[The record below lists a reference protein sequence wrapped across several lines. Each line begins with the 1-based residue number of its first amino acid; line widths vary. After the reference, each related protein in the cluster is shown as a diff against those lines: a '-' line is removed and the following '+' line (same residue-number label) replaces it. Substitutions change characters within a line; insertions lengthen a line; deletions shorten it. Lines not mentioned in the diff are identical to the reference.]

1 MNKQEFIIKL
11 KAMLS
16 DLPEN
21 EINERIDFYSEMIDD
36 RIEDGLTEE
45 EAVKDIGTVEEIAKQ
60 IINEIPLFK
69 IIKHKLKKSK
79 NKTKNQT
86 PTTKRKRSW
95 WEITLLAVGSPIWIS
110 LLISF
115 FAVIFSLY
123 ASLWAVIIS
132 LFAVDLSL
140 LLSGLAIIPGIAYI
154 FTEGLSIGL
163 LIIAGGIMC
172 IGLSILFFY
181 VCKYTAKFGI
191 FVTKKIAMFI
201 KNCFIRKD
209 KYNEKN

>member
-1 MNKQEFIIKL
+1 MNKQEFIKKL
-11 KAMLS
+11 KEMLS
-16 DLPEN
+16 DLPEK
-21 EINERIDFYSEMIDD
+21 EINERIEFYSEMIDD

-45 EAVKDIGTVEEIAKQ
+45 QAIKDIGTVEEVAKQ
-60 IINEIPLFK
+60 IIDEIPLFK

-79 NKTKNQT
+79 AKNA
-86 PTTKRKRSW
+86 TTKRKRTW
-95 WEITLLAVGSPIWIS
+95 WEIPLIAVGSPIWFS

-123 ASLWAVIIS
+123 ISLWAVIIS

-140 LLSGLAIIPGIAYI
+140 LLSGLAIIPGVLFI
-154 FTEGLSIGL
+154 FTESLSVGL

-172 IGLSILFFY
+172 MGLSILFFY

-191 FVTKKIAMFI
+191 FITKKIPRLI
-201 KNCFIRKD
+201 KGLFIRK
-209 KYNEKN
+209 EQI

>member
-1 MNKQEFIIKL
+1 MNKQEFIKKL
-11 KAMLS
+11 KEMLS
-16 DLPEN
+16 NLPEK

-45 EAVKDIGTVEEIAKQ
+45 QAIKDIGTVEDVAKQ
-60 IINEIPLFK
+60 IIDEIPLFK

-79 NKTKNQT
+79 AKNT
-86 PTTKRKRSW
+86 TTKRNRSG
-95 WEITLLAVGSPIWIS
+95 WEITLIAVGSPIWFS

-123 ASLWAVIIS
+123 VSLWAVIIS

-140 LLSGLAIIPGIAYI
+140 LLSGLAIIPGVLFI
-154 FTEGLSIGL
+154 FTESLSIGL

-172 IGLSILFFY
+172 MGLSILFFY

-191 FVTKKIAMFI
+191 FITKKIPRLI
-201 KNCFIRKD
+201 KGLFIRK
-209 KYNEKN
+209 EQI

>member
-1 MNKQEFIIKL
+1 MNKQEFIKKL
-11 KAMLS
+11 KEMLS
-16 DLPEN
+16 NLPEK

-45 EAVKDIGTVEEIAKQ
+45 QAIKDIGTVEDVAKQ
-60 IINEIPLFK
+60 IIDEIPLFK

-79 NKTKNQT
+79 AKNT
-86 PTTKRKRSW
+86 TTKRKRTW
-95 WEITLLAVGSPIWIS
+95 WEITLLAVGSPIWFS

-123 ASLWAVIIS
+123 VSLWAVIIS

-140 LLSGLAIIPGIAYI
+140 LLSGLAIIPGVLFI
-154 FTEGLSIGL
+154 FTESLSVGL

-172 IGLSILFFY
+172 MGLSILFFY

-191 FVTKKIAMFI
+191 FITKKIPRLI
-201 KNCFIRKD
+201 KGLFIRK
-209 KYNEKN
+209 EQI

>member
-1 MNKQEFIIKL
+1 MNKQEFITKL

-21 EINERIDFYSEMIDD
+21 EIKERIDFYSEMIDD

-45 EAVKDIGTVEEIAKQ
+45 EAVKDIGTVEEVAKQ

-79 NKTKNQT
+79 NKTKNQK
-86 PTTKRKRSW
+86 TTKKRNRSW
-95 WEITLLAVGSPIWIS
+95 WGITLIAVGSPIWFS

-123 ASLWAVIIS
+123 VSLWAVIIS

-140 LLSGLAIIPGIAYI
+140 LLSGLAIIPGVLFI
-154 FTEGLSIGL
+154 FTESLSVGL

-172 IGLSILFFY
+172 MGLSILFFY

-191 FVTKKIAMFI
+191 FITKKIARLI
-201 KNCFIRKD
+201 KGLFIRK
-209 KYNEKN
+209 EQI

>member
-1 MNKQEFIIKL
+1 MNKQEFIKKL
-11 KAMLS
+11 KEMLS
-16 DLPEN
+16 NLPEK

-45 EAVKDIGTVEEIAKQ
+45 QAIKDIGTVEDVAKQ
-60 IINEIPLFK
+60 IIDEIPLFK

-79 NKTKNQT
+79 TKNT
-86 PTTKRKRSW
+86 TTKRNRSW
-95 WEITLLAVGSPIWIS
+95 WEITLIAVGSPIWFS

-123 ASLWAVIIS
+123 VSLWAAIIS

-140 LLSGLAIIPGIAYI
+140 LLSGLAIIPGVLFI
-154 FTEGLSIGL
+154 FTESLSVGL

-172 IGLSILFFY
+172 MGLSILFFY

-191 FVTKKIAMFI
+191 FITKKIPRLI
-201 KNCFIRKD
+201 KGLFIRK
-209 KYNEKN
+209 EQI

>member
-1 MNKQEFIIKL
+1 MNKQEFIKKL
-11 KAMLS
+11 KEMLS
-16 DLPEN
+16 DLPEK
-21 EINERIDFYSEMIDD
+21 EINDRIDFYSEMIDD

-45 EAVKDIGTVEEIAKQ
+45 QAIKDIGTVEDVAKQ
-60 IINEIPLFK
+60 IIDEIPLFK

-79 NKTKNQT
+79 AKN
-86 PTTKRKRSW
+86 TTAKRKRSW
-95 WEITLLAVGSPIWIS
+95 WEITLIAVGSPIWFS

-123 ASLWAVIIS
+123 VSLWAVIIS

-140 LLSGLAIIPGIAYI
+140 LLSGLVIIPGVLFI
-154 FTEGLSIGL
+154 FTESLSVGL

-172 IGLSILFFY
+172 MGLSILFFY

-191 FVTKKIAMFI
+191 FITKKIPRLI
-201 KNCFIRKD
+201 KGLFIRK
-209 KYNEKN
+209 EQI

>member
-1 MNKQEFIIKL
+1 MNKQEFITKL
-11 KAMLS
+11 KSMLT

-21 EINERIDFYSEMIDD
+21 EIKERIDFYSEMIDD

-45 EAVKDIGTVEEIAKQ
+45 EAVKDIGTVEEVAKQ

-86 PTTKRKRSW
+86 PTTKRNRSW
-95 WEITLLAVGSPIWIS
+95 WEITLIAVGSPIWFS

-123 ASLWAVIIS
+123 ISLWAVIIS

-140 LLSGLAIIPGIAYI
+140 LLSGLAIILGVLFI
-154 FTEGLSIGL
+154 FTESLSVGL

-191 FVTKKIAMFI
+191 FITKKIPRLI
-201 KNCFIRKD
+201 KGLFIRK
-209 KYNEKN
+209 EQI

>member
-1 MNKQEFIIKL
+1 MNKQEFITKL
-11 KAMLS
+11 KAMLT
-16 DLPEN
+16 DLPEK
-21 EINERIDFYSEMIDD
+21 EINDRIDFYSEMIDD

-45 EAVKDIGTVEEIAKQ
+45 EAVKDIGTVEEVAKQ

-95 WEITLLAVGSPIWIS
+95 WEITLIAVGSPIWIS

-123 ASLWAVIIS
+123 ISLWAVIIT

-140 LLSGLAIIPGIAYI
+140 LLSGLAIIPGVLFI
-154 FTEGLSIGL
+154 FTESLSVGL

-172 IGLSILFFY
+172 MGLSILFFY

-191 FVTKKIAMFI
+191 FITKKIPRLI
-201 KNCFIRKD
+201 KGLFIRK
-209 KYNEKN
+209 EQI